1 MINSNEDISLKILA
15 YLLNNPN
22 AQDTLEGISEW
33 WLLDQDIKNEL
44 TRIKRA
50 VAKLV
55 TDGYILERE
64 GRDSQIHYRVN
75 RTKQKQISMTL
86 KFFPSSVVLLAMT
99 HP

>member
-1 MINSNEDISLKILA
+1 MIHSDQAISLKILA

-55 TDGYILERE
+55 TDGYILERK

-75 RTKQKQISMTL
+75 RTKQKQIREL
-86 KFFPSSVVLLAMT
+86 VRGDRKEF
-99 HP
+99 

>member
-1 MINSNEDISLKILA
+1 MIRSNEDISLKILA

-75 RTKQKQISMTL
+75 RTKQKQIREL
-86 KFFPSSVVLLAMT
+86 VRGDRKEF
-99 HP
+99 